1 MHKTH
6 TLAAG
11 LTDLMLLASL
21 PETEGSAITEAFK
34 FLNETLKNGQK
45 NPEDAY
51 LVVLTKQISS
61 LASLSEEQLR
71 GIVKRLVLLTSG
83 DEPAAI
89 AVNTSLLH
97 SFIELLTN
105 PDWYVCVHVRVCVC
119 VCVYVCVCVCGCAY
133 FCLCIMCM

>member
-1 MHKTH
+1 MVCVKLIFFVT
-6 TLAAG
+6 AG

-21 PETEGSAITEAFK
+21 PETDGSAITEAFK

-71 GIVKRLVLLTSG
+71 GIVRRLVLLTSG

-97 SFIELLTN
+97 SFVELLTN
-105 PDWYVCVHVRVCVC
+105 PDW
-119 VCVYVCVCVCGCAY
+119 
-133 FCLCIMCM
+133 